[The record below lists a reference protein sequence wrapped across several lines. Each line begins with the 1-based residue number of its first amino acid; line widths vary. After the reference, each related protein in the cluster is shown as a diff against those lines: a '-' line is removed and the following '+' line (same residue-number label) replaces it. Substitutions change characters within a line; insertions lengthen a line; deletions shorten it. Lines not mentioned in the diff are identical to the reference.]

1 MQICSYMYT
10 LVYLEV
16 IRRIHVD
23 LLTCSLLPCPLCF
36 VVDVFVEAS
45 GKSEL
50 RRSVLAVN
58 VMDDR

>member
-1 MQICSYMYT
+1 MYT